1 MNEKLLLV
9 DDEAPFVRAVT
20 LNLRAHGY
28 DVEWAT
34 SAKEALEAASRLHP
48 DVIILDLGLPGMDGF
63 DLLSAFRAWL
73 KVPIIILSAR
83 DAEAT
88 KIACLDAGAD
98 DYVTK
103 PFAMGELLARVR
115 AVLRRATPLD
125 ERPTVDVGDLHI
137 DLVAKRVLRDGQEI
151 RLTPTEWQLVSTLVR
166 NRGCLVSQ
174 RQLLQEV
181 WGPNYSTETNYL
193 RVYMARIR
201 HKLEPDPTRARY
213 FITEPGMGYRFAAE
227 Q

>member
-1 MNEKLLLV
+1 MNERILLV
-9 DDEAPFVRAVT
+9 DDEAPFVKAVT

-34 SAKEALEAASRLHP
+34 SAKDALEMASRVHP

-63 DLLSAFRAWL
+63 DLLTAFRAWL
-73 KVPIIILSAR
+73 KIPIIVLSAR
-83 DAEAT
+83 DAEAV

-103 PFAMGELLARVR
+103 PFAMGELLARIR
-115 AVLRRATPLD
+115 AVLRRAIPL
-125 ERPTVDVGDLHI
+125 EEHPAVHVGELYI
-137 DLVAKRVLRDGQEI
+137 DLVAKRISRNGHDI
-151 RLTPTEWQLVSTLVR
+151 RLTPTEWQLVSILVR

-201 HKLEPDPTRARY
+201 QKLEPDPARARY
-213 FITEPGMGYRFAAE
+213 FITEPGMGYRFVAE
-227 Q
+227 